1 MNKYVFE
8 DLIINP
14 ETPGL
19 RSLIGKEVYFSDVPL
34 SCIKGANNNCEV
46 GILKG
51 ICKGITF
58 PFQIETSEKEVL
70 NFACIILKKEESKP
84 EYAPFKSMEE
94 FVDSYMEAKV
104 GVKTDSFE
112 DKLLQCGTWIKVK
125 GISSGGYCT
134 INELWNDGVALGHS
148 KIYNVQNV
156 SGEFST
162 VIETVSW
169 EDIYKGFTFLDGS
182 PCGKLIEIK

>member
-84 EYAPFKSMEE
+84 EYTPFKSMEE
-94 FVDSYMEAKV
+94 FVEGYVEAKG

-112 DKLLQCGTWIKVK
+112 DKLLQCGMWIKEK
-125 GISSGGYCT
+125 RQDSDAYCMVT
-134 INELWNDGVALGHS
+134 EIWNDGISLGHS
-148 KIYNVQNV
+148 KTYSVQNLL
-156 SGEFST
+156 GEHST
-162 VIETVSW
+162 IVETTSW
-169 EDIYKGFTFLDGS
+169 ETLYKGFTFLNGS
-182 PCGKLIEIK
+182 PCGKLIESK

>member
-1 MNKYVFE
+1 MKMNKYVFE

-34 SCIKGANNNCEV
+34 SCIKEANNNCEV

-70 NFACIILKKEESKP
+70 NFA
-84 EYAPFKSMEE
+84 
-94 FVDSYMEAKV
+94 
-104 GVKTDSFE
+104 
-112 DKLLQCGTWIKVK
+112 
-125 GISSGGYCT
+125 
-134 INELWNDGVALGHS
+134 
-148 KIYNVQNV
+148 
-156 SGEFST
+156 
-162 VIETVSW
+162 
-169 EDIYKGFTFLDGS
+169 
-182 PCGKLIEIK
+182 